1 MSEDPPR
8 TIDAVHKNLIHR
20 IRAQMPWER
29 ILTRGGRTQAAES
42 EYIHHLK
49 RAIIDEGGVITGHTG
64 TQQSRDIRE
73 VSYPGI
79 DGLLDYEAK
88 KINGRSGNF
97 CLNDTLPRGIN
108 VFYIFLRVDEHSV
121 DICKASELAN
131 VEYATYDEYSATLDE
146 LTDSVER
153 LRSMGNSAK
162 VSDFQELFRIT
173 IKLLEIAVKSG
184 MMSLYD
190 YGQMFKFTTTFGFF
204 KSRPRPN
211 WFLSTKAIRE
221 RLTQQS
227 SESGV
232 EEQHSQAEQ
241 PDPSMNLPSRSPLET
256 PESV

>member
-8 TIDAVHKNLIHR
+8 TIDAIHKNLIHR
-20 IRAQMPWER
+20 IGAHIPWER

-42 EYIHHLK
+42 EYIFHLK
-49 RAIIDEGGVITGHTG
+49 QAIVDEGGEITGYTG
-64 TQQSRDIRE
+64 SQQSRDIRG
-73 VSYPGI
+73 VRYPGI
-79 DGLLDYEAK
+79 DELFDYEAK
-88 KINGRSGNF
+88 KINSRTGNF
-97 CLNDTLPRGIN
+97 CLNDTLPIGGN
-108 VFYIFLRVDEHSV
+108 VYYIFLRVDGHSV

-131 VEYATYDEYSATLDE
+131 DEYVTPDHYSTALDE
-146 LTDSVER
+146 LSDCVER

-173 IKLLEIAVKSG
+173 IKLLEVAVKSG
-184 MMSLYD
+184 MISLYD
-190 YGQMFKFTTTFGFF
+190 YGQLFKFTTTFGFF

-211 WFLSTKAIRE
+211 WFLSSKAIRE

-241 PDPSMNLPSRSPLET
+241 PDPSMNPPSRSPLET